1 MKILPSLLNLFAAG
15 AALTFCINSQ
25 AQENQTFPVTQ
36 LNAGIN
42 LIKAEV
48 ATTSAQ
54 HERGLMFRDHLG
66 ANEGMVFIFNPA
78 QPVCMW
84 MKNTLI
90 PLSVAF
96 MDEHGAVINVEEMKA
111 RTLDSHC
118 SKKDATYALEMNTGW
133 FAKKNIKPGFVI
145 DGLPGAK

>member
-1 MKILPSLLNLFAAG
+1 MKTLHPALSLIAITASLLTSTTSFA
-15 AALTFCINSQ
+15 Q
-25 AQENQTFPVTQ
+25 QNQNFPVTQ

-42 LIKAEV
+42 VIKAEV
-48 ATTSAQ
+48 ATTPAQ

-66 ANEGMVFIFNPA
+66 ANEGMVFIFD
-78 QPVCMW
+78 QPQAICMW

-96 MDEHGAVINVEEMKA
+96 MDEHGTIVNIEEMKA
-111 RTLDSHC
+111 QTLDTHC
-118 SKKDATYALEMNTGW
+118 AQKAVTYALEMNSGW
-133 FAKKNIKPGFVI
+133 FAKKNIKPGTMI